1 MWHHVERSLQQQLIQ
16 SGGSDDNSASRATGS
31 RVAVPKREDEDL
43 LKPIIPDIIGQERPV
58 KTERVTPRCSLQQP
72 SLKKD
77 TSNDGVATRSRVAA
91 PKREEDEEEEECKP
105 SVAQVDQERP
115 SRLRTKR
122 ERSVSGGSSLTAN
135 SSDLDAGR
143 VFCQSTPVPAGRRG
157 AVSSPSTPIT
167 PRRATTATQ
176 STFAYGIQPYKA
188 VHDVAPKVS
197 KARPCP
203 RLTPYLLTD
212 VSICIILL

>member
-16 SGGSDDNSASRATGS
+16 SRGSDDNSASPATGS
-31 RVAVPKREDEDL
+31 RVAVPKRENEDL

-91 PKREEDEEEEECKP
+91 PKREEEEEEECKP
-105 SVAQVDQERP
+105 SVAQADQERP
-115 SRLRTKR
+115 PRLRTKR
-122 ERSVSGGSSLTAN
+122 ERSVSGGSSVTAN

-143 VFCQSTPVPAGRRG
+143 VLFPSTPVPVGRGG
-157 AVSSPSTPIT
+157 AVSSPSSPIT
-167 PRRATTATQ
+167 PRRAAKATQ
-176 STFAYGIQPYKA
+176 STFSYGIQPYKA
-188 VHDVAPKVS
+188 VHDVVPKVS
-197 KARPCP
+197 KAGGPLP
-203 RLTPYLLTD
+203 KVYLLTD
-212 VSICIILL
+212 VSICIIFLL